1 MTVSAPAASLGRT
14 THRVLW
20 GLQIVVGLFFVIA
33 SAIPKFYGDPFAVWL
48 FEQIGAGQWF
58 RFLVGVLELAGGIGL
73 LIPRLA
79 APAAIGLMGLM
90 IGAAFTQAVV
100 LGAPAG
106 MVTPAILF
114 VLLAPIAWGRRE
126 QLSALLSSRTR

>member
-1 MTVSAPAASLGRT
+1 MTASAPAASLGRS

-20 GLQIVVGLFFVIA
+20 GIQILVGLFFVIA

-58 RFLVGVLELAGGIGL
+58 RFLVGILELAGGIGL
-73 LIPRLA
+73 LVPRLA
-79 APAAIGLMGLM
+79 GPAAIGLMGLM
-90 IGAAFTQAVV
+90 VGAAFTQAVV

-114 VLLAPIAWGRRE
+114 VLLAPVAWGRRE
-126 QLSALLSSRTR
+126 QLSAFLPDRTR

>member
-1 MTVSAPAASLGRT
+1 MTASAPAASLGRT

-20 GLQIVVGLFFVIA
+20 GLQIVLGLFLVIA

-58 RFLVGVLELAGGIGL
+58 RYLVGVLELAGGIGL
-73 LIPRLA
+73 LTTRLA

-90 IGAAFTQAVV
+90 VGAAFTQAVV

-126 QLSALLSSRTR
+126 QLSALFSSRTR

>member
-1 MTVSAPAASLGRT
+1 MTASAPAASLGRS

-20 GLQIVVGLFFVIA
+20 GVQIVVGLFFVIA
-33 SAIPKFYGDPFAVWL
+33 SAVPKFYGDPFAVWL
-48 FEQIGAGQWF
+48 FAQIGAGPWF
-58 RFLVGVLELAGGIGL
+58 RYVVGILELAGGIGL
-73 LIPRLA
+73 LTTRLA

-106 MVTPAILF
+106 MVTPAILVV
-114 VLLAPIAWGRRE
+114 VLAVIAWGRRE
-126 QLSALLSSRTR
+126 RLSAFLPNRTR